1 MLNPLTAAWAGEGGP
16 YGRAGK
22 LFAQLV
28 DVYGEIV
35 DLLQQEDYHANASGL
50 DGPGI
55 AAVEPAPVSLTS
67 FLRTL
72 VDITTDPAGVF
83 RAEPYEEQLIDSGP
97 IRNENGGVVQKVA
110 PAGTRKVRQRRS
122 IDANDVLYSITPD
135 LPGKVRVPMLSG
147 RIPSA

>member
-1 MLNPLTAAWAGEGGP
+1 M
-16 YGRAGK
+16 
-22 LFAQLV
+22 
-28 DVYGEIV
+28 
-35 DLLQQEDYHANASGL
+35 
-50 DGPGI
+50 
-55 AAVEPAPVSLTS
+55 EPAPVSLTS

-135 LPGKVRVPMLSG
+135 LRGKVRVPMLSG

>member
-1 MLNPLTAAWAGEGGP
+1 MDAPASCSPNWSMSTVRSLTCS
-16 YGRAGK
+16 R
-22 LFAQLV
+22 
-28 DVYGEIV
+28 
-35 DLLQQEDYHANASGL
+35 QEDYHANASGL

-135 LPGKVRVPMLSG
+135 LRGKVRVPMLSG

>member
-1 MLNPLTAAWAGEGGP
+1 M
-16 YGRAGK
+16 
-22 LFAQLV
+22 
-28 DVYGEIV
+28 
-35 DLLQQEDYHANASGL
+35 
-50 DGPGI
+50 
-55 AAVEPAPVSLTS
+55 EPAPVSRTS

>member
-1 MLNPLTAAWAGEGGP
+1 
-16 YGRAGK
+16 
-22 LFAQLV
+22 
-28 DVYGEIV
+28 
-35 DLLQQEDYHANASGL
+35 
-50 DGPGI
+50 
-55 AAVEPAPVSLTS
+55 VEPTPVSLTS

-97 IRNENGGVVQKVA
+97 IRNENGVVQKVA

-135 LPGKVRVPMLSG
+135 LPGKVRV
-147 RIPSA
+147 R

>member
-1 MLNPLTAAWAGEGGP
+1 M
-16 YGRAGK
+16 
-22 LFAQLV
+22 
-28 DVYGEIV
+28 
-35 DLLQQEDYHANASGL
+35 
-50 DGPGI
+50 
-55 AAVEPAPVSLTS
+55 SLTS

-97 IRNENGGVVQKVA
+97 IRNENGVVQKVA

-135 LPGKVRVPMLSG
+135 LPGKVRV
-147 RIPSA
+147 R